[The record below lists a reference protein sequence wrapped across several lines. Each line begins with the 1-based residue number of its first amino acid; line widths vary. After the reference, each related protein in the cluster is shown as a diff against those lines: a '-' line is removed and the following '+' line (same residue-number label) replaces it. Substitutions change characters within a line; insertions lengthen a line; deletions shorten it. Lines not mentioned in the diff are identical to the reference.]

1 LAFADES
8 QSICKLKA
16 KKSTEERQQKRTAAE
31 ENGSRRERQQKRTAA
46 EENGSRRE
54 WQQKRMAAE
63 ENGST
68 NKPIEEGE
76 IHAEVI

>member
-1 LAFADES
+1 LQVKGKE
-8 QSICKLKA
+8 KY
-16 KKSTEERQQKRTAAE
+16 RRTAAE

>member
-16 KKSTEERQQKRTAAE
+16 KKSTE
-31 ENGSRRERQQKRTAA
+31 ERQQKRTAA

>member
-16 KKSTEERQQKRTAAE
+16 KKSTEER
-31 ENGSRRERQQKRTAA
+31 
-46 EENGSRRE
+46 
-54 WQQKRMAAE
+54 QQKRMAAE

>member
-46 EENGSRRE
+46 EENGS
-54 WQQKRMAAE
+54 
-63 ENGST
+63 T

>member
-1 LAFADES
+1 LQVKGKE
-8 QSICKLKA
+8 KY
-16 KKSTEERQQKRTAAE
+16 R
-31 ENGSRRERQQKRTAA
+31 RTAA

-54 WQQKRMAAE
+54 WQQKRTAAE

>member
-1 LAFADES
+1 LQVKGKE
-8 QSICKLKA
+8 KY
-16 KKSTEERQQKRTAAE
+16 RRT
-31 ENGSRRERQQKRTAA
+31 
-46 EENGSRRE
+46 
-54 WQQKRMAAE
+54 AAE

>member
-1 LAFADES
+1 LQVKGKE
-8 QSICKLKA
+8 KY
-16 KKSTEERQQKRTAAE
+16 
-31 ENGSRRERQQKRTAA
+31 RRERQQKRMAA